1 MLVSAFAF
9 GGIPEEAVKRAFS
22 DNGLYVSPA
31 LLKEYRDVPLE
42 LIAEGKI
49 DRLQLKALI
58 AGIAAFVT
66 KAKVVNPQKKF
77 IICRDPEDNM
87 VLDCCFAAGANIL
100 ITGDKDLLD
109 LKELPFK
116 LKIMTPKGFLKERS
130 RRMS

>member
-9 GGIPEEAVKRAFS
+9 GGIPKKAVKKAFS
-22 DNGLYVSPA
+22 ETDIYVSPS
-31 LLKEYRDVPLE
+31 LLREYRDVPLE

-49 DRLQLKALI
+49 DQLQLKVLI

-87 VLDCCFAAGANIL
+87 VLDCCFAAGADIL
-100 ITGDKDLLD
+100 ITGDKDLLNI
-109 LKELPFK
+109 KNLPFE
-116 LKIMTPKGFLKERS
+116 LKILKPRDFVKEG
-130 RRMS
+130 

>member
-9 GGIPEEAVKRAFS
+9 GGIPKKVVKKAFS
-22 DNGLYVSPA
+22 ETDIYVSPS
-31 LLKEYRDVPLE
+31 LLKEYRDVSLE

-49 DRLQLKALI
+49 DRLQLKTLI

-66 KAKVVNPQKKF
+66 KAKVVTPQKKF

-116 LKIMTPKGFLKERS
+116 LKIMTPKDFLKEK
-130 RRMS
+130 

>member
-1 MLVSAFAF
+1 MLVSAFVF
-9 GGIPEEAVKRAFS
+9 GGISEKAVKKAFLET
-22 DNGLYVSPA
+22 DLYMSPS

-87 VLDCCFAAGANIL
+87 VLDCCFAAGADIL

-109 LKELPFK
+109 INILPFE
-116 LKIMTPKGFLKERS
+116 LKIMKPRDFIKEG
-130 RRMS
+130 

>member
-1 MLVSAFAF
+1 MLVSAFVF
-9 GGIPEEAVKRAFS
+9 GGISEKAVKKAFLET
-22 DNGLYVSPA
+22 DLYMSPS

-77 IICRDPEDNM
+77 IICRDPEDSM
-87 VLDCCFAAGANIL
+87 VLDCRFAAGANIL

-116 LKIMTPKGFLKERS
+116 LKIMTPKDFLKEK
-130 RRMS
+130 